1 MKVES
6 YAFGAIAIVSGI
18 VSVIAFIFFRMHFVG
33 EGPLCLALF
42 LLASGIIG
50 FVTSLPRDRKK
61 AKKERKPKKNK
72 KAAEEAE
79 AE

>member
-1 MKVES
+1 
-6 YAFGAIAIVSGI
+6 
-18 VSVIAFIFFRMHFVG
+18 MHFVG